1 MTSSNK
7 ASCGVENL
15 CGGCPLRHL
24 SKAEYQRTKAE
35 KINAVL
41 KGIKLENLPL
51 SQPLFIGDGTRR
63 RATFAFNFSKGK
75 MMLGFNAY
83 HSNELVDCGNCL
95 LLRPEIRQA
104 LPKLKNLLADL
115 CTEPFVSKQGKK
127 TVSTRLTKGD
137 LAITLADNGLDVVIE
152 LPQMPELNH
161 RMIISEHLSSLP
173 EVIRVSWR
181 RRVDDKPEVIVEK
194 LAPQIKIG
202 SVAVYIPAGTFL
214 QPSQQG
220 EQALISQVLEYLGE
234 DRGKIADLFCGV
246 GTFSYPLSALKG
258 NSITSIDSSADLLE
272 GFQRSVNRN
281 MISNITIKAKNL
293 FKYPLD
299 EQELKDFDI
308 VVFDPPRAGAK
319 AQVEKLANMGKMG
332 PHKIIAVSC
341 NPETFVRDANILLSG
356 GWHLQNLRMVDQFIY
371 SDHSEIVALFTK

>member
-1 MTSSNK
+1 MTSSNNK
-7 ASCGVENL
+7 SCGIESL

-24 SKAEYQRTKAE
+24 SEEEYQRTKTE
-35 KINAVL
+35 KINSIL
-41 KGIKLENLPL
+41 KGIKLESLPL
-51 SQPLFIGDGTRR
+51 AQPIFIGDGERR
-63 RATFAFNFSKGK
+63 RATFAFDFSKGK
-75 MMLGFNAY
+75 MVLGFNAY
-83 HSNELVDCGNCL
+83 HSKEVIDSSNCL

-115 CTEPFVSKQGKK
+115 CAEPFVSKQGKK
-127 TVSTRLTKGD
+127 TSSSRLTKGD
-137 LAITLADNGLDVVIE
+137 LSITLADNGLDVVIE

-173 EVIRVSWR
+173 DVIRVSWR

-214 QPSQQG
+214 QPSRQG
-220 EQALISQVLEYLGE
+220 EQALIFQVLEYLGE

-246 GTFSYPLSALKG
+246 GTFSYPLSELKG
-258 NSITSIDSSADLLE
+258 NSITAIDSSADLLE

-299 EQELKDFDI
+299 EQDLKDFDI

-319 AQVEKLANMGKMG
+319 AQVEKIANMSLGG

-341 NPETFVRDANILLSG
+341 NPETFVRDANILLNG
-356 GWHLQNLRMVDQFIY
+356 GWHLQNLCMVDQFIY

>member
-1 MTSSNK
+1 MTSLNK
-7 ASCGVENL
+7 KSCGVENL

-35 KINAVL
+35 KINAIL

-51 SQPLFIGDGTRR
+51 SQPIFIGDETRR
-63 RATFAFNFSKGK
+63 RATFAFNFAKGK
-75 MMLGFNAY
+75 MVLGFNAY

-95 LLRPEIRQA
+95 LLRPEIRNS
-104 LPKLKNLLADL
+104 LPALKNLLSDL
-115 CTEPFVSKQGKK
+115 CAEPFVSKQGKK
-127 TVSTRLTKGD
+127 TSSIRLTKGD
-137 LAITLADNGLDVVIE
+137 LSITLADNGLDVVIE

-161 RMIISEHLSSLP
+161 RMIISEHLFSLP
-173 EVIRVSWR
+173 DVIRVSWR
-181 RRVDDKPEVIVEK
+181 RRVNDKPEVIVEK

-246 GTFSYPLSALKG
+246 GTFSYPLSELKG

-319 AQVEKLANMGKMG
+319 AQVEKLANMGEMG

>member
-1 MTSSNK
+1 MMSSNK
-7 ASCGVENL
+7 KSCGVENL

-24 SKAEYQRTKAE
+24 SEEEYQRTKAE
-35 KINAVL
+35 KINTIL
-41 KGIKLENLPL
+41 KGIKLETLPL
-51 SQPLFIGDGTRR
+51 SQPIFIGDGTRR
-63 RATFAFNFSKGK
+63 RATFAFNFAKGK
-75 MMLGFNAY
+75 MVLGFNAY

-95 LLRPEIRQA
+95 LLRPEVRHA

-115 CTEPFVSKQGKK
+115 CAEPFVSKQGKK
-127 TVSTRLTKGD
+127 TSSSRLSKGD
-137 LAITLADNGLDVVIE
+137 LSITLADNGLDVVIE

-173 EVIRVSWR
+173 DVIRVSWR

-202 SVAVYIPAGTFL
+202 SVTVYIPAGTFL

-246 GTFSYPLSALKG
+246 GTFSYPLSELKG

-319 AQVEKLANMGKMG
+319 AQVEKLANMGLRG
-332 PHKIIAVSC
+332 PRKIIAVSC
-341 NPETFVRDANILLSG
+341 NPETFVRDANILLNG
-356 GWHLQNLRMVDQFIY
+356 GWYLQNLRMVDQFIY

>member
-1 MTSSNK
+1 MTSSNNK
-7 ASCGVENL
+7 SCGVESL

-24 SKAEYQRTKAE
+24 SEEEYQRTKTE
-35 KINAVL
+35 KINSIL
-41 KGIKLENLPL
+41 KGIKLESLPL
-51 SQPLFIGDGTRR
+51 AQPIFIGDGERR
-63 RATFAFNFSKGK
+63 RATFAFDFSKGK
-75 MMLGFNAY
+75 MVLGFNAY
-83 HSNELVDCGNCL
+83 HSKEVIDSSNCL

-115 CTEPFVSKQGKK
+115 CAEPFVSKQGKK
-127 TVSTRLTKGD
+127 TSSSRLTKGD
-137 LAITLADNGLDVVIE
+137 LSITLADNGLDVVIE

-161 RMIISEHLSSLP
+161 RMIISEHLSSLSD
-173 EVIRVSWR
+173 VIRVSWR

-214 QPSQQG
+214 QPSRQG
-220 EQALISQVLEYLGE
+220 EQALIFQVLEYLGE

-246 GTFSYPLSALKG
+246 GTFSYPLSELKG
-258 NSITSIDSSADLLE
+258 NSITAIDSSADLLE

-319 AQVEKLANMGKMG
+319 AQVEKLANMSLSG
-332 PHKIIAVSC
+332 PHKILAVSC
-341 NPETFVRDANILLSG
+341 NPETFVRDANILLNG
-356 GWHLQNLRMVDQFIY
+356 GWHLQNLQMIDQFIY

>member
-1 MTSSNK
+1 MTSSNNK
-7 ASCGVENL
+7 SCGIESL

-24 SKAEYQRTKAE
+24 SEEEYQRTKTE
-35 KINAVL
+35 KINSIL
-41 KGIKLENLPL
+41 KGIKLESLPL
-51 SQPLFIGDGTRR
+51 AQPIFIGDGERR
-63 RATFAFNFSKGK
+63 RATFAFDFSKGK
-75 MMLGFNAY
+75 MVLGFNAY
-83 HSNELVDCGNCL
+83 HSKEVIDSSNCL

-115 CTEPFVSKQGKK
+115 CAEPFVSKQGKK
-127 TVSTRLTKGD
+127 TSSSRLTKGD
-137 LAITLADNGLDVVIE
+137 LSITLADNGLDVVIE

-161 RMIISEHLSSLP
+161 RMIISEHLSSLSD
-173 EVIRVSWR
+173 VIRVSWR

-202 SVAVYIPAGTFL
+202 SVSVYIPAGTFL
-214 QPSQQG
+214 QPSRQG

-246 GTFSYPLSALKG
+246 GTFSYPLSELKG
-258 NSITSIDSSADLLE
+258 NSITAIDSSADLLE

-319 AQVEKLANMGKMG
+319 AQVEKIANMSLGG

-341 NPETFVRDANILLSG
+341 NPETFVRDANILLNG
-356 GWHLQNLRMVDQFIY
+356 GWHLQNLCMVDQFIY

>member
-63 RATFAFNFSKGK
+63 RATFAFNFSKGQ
-75 MMLGFNAY
+75 MVLGFNAY

-95 LLRPEIRQA
+95 LLRSEIRQA

-115 CTEPFVSKQGKK
+115 CAEPFISKQGKK
-127 TVSTRLTKGD
+127 TVSVKLTKGD

-246 GTFSYPLSALKG
+246 GTFSYPLSELKG

>member
-1 MTSSNK
+1 MTSLNK
-7 ASCGVENL
+7 KSCGVENL

-24 SKAEYQRTKAE
+24 SKAEYQSTKAE
-35 KINAVL
+35 KINAIL

-51 SQPLFIGDGTRR
+51 SQPIFIGDETRR
-63 RATFAFNFSKGK
+63 RATFAFNFAKGK
-75 MMLGFNAY
+75 MVLGFNAY

-95 LLRPEIRQA
+95 LLRSEIRQA

-115 CTEPFVSKQGKK
+115 CAEPFVSKQGKK
-127 TVSTRLTKGD
+127 TVSVKLTKGD

-173 EVIRVSWR
+173 DVIRVSWR

-246 GTFSYPLSALKG
+246 GTFSYHLSALKG

-319 AQVEKLANMGKMG
+319 AQVEKLANMGAIG

-356 GWHLQNLRMVDQFIY
+356 GWNLQNLRMVDQFIY

>member
-35 KINAVL
+35 KINATL

-63 RATFAFNFSKGK
+63 RATFAFNFSKGQ
-75 MMLGFNAY
+75 MVLGFNAY

-115 CTEPFVSKQGKK
+115 CAEPFISKQGKK

-246 GTFSYPLSALKG
+246 GTFSYSLSELKG
-258 NSITSIDSSADLLE
+258 NSITAIDSSADLLE

-281 MISNITIKAKNL
+281 MISNITIKTKNL

>member
-35 KINAVL
+35 KINAIL

-63 RATFAFNFSKGK
+63 RATFAFNFSKGQ
-75 MMLGFNAY
+75 MVLGFNAY

-115 CTEPFVSKQGKK
+115 CAEPFISKQGKK
-127 TVSTRLTKGD
+127 TVSVKLTKGD
-137 LAITLADNGLDVVIE
+137 LVITLADNGLDVVIE

-173 EVIRVSWR
+173 DVIRVSWR

-214 QPSQQG
+214 QPSQPG

-246 GTFSYPLSALKG
+246 GTFSYPLSELKG